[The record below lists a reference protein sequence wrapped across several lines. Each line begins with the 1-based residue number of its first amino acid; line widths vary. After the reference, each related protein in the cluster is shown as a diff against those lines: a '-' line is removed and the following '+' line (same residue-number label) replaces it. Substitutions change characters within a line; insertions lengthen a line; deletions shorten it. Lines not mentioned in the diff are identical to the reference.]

1 MSFPIIMG
9 ISKKILEVLGSSLKI
24 EVLGHSRTLL
34 EPKYCPDYFTTRE
47 IAGVNQYVCGS
58 ISYEIKGRPR
68 EIIPD
73 GFAIILPPGAA
84 IRYKNLNPGK
94 TISVWHNI
102 RFSIMDTI
110 DPLNLLEM
118 PSVLGRSDSAKVGN
132 INRELEKTY
141 AEKDINFLKY
151 VVKRHELGIQ
161 LLNIILGVSTLKAG
175 AVHSIQ
181 KTERVLPAL
190 NYIQKNFDKKISVG
204 ELAKMISLSPPQF
217 FNVFRDATGMSPG
230 KYLQLQ
236 RMRKAQE
243 LLLMQTD
250 FRICDV
256 ATRTGFGDQFH
267 FSRLFKKNFGVS
279 PELFREQ
286 FFGKGKRNQI

>member
-1 MSFPIIMG
+1 MSFPIIMSISAKMLG
-9 ISKKILEVLGSSLKI
+9 IIGGSLKI
-24 EVLGHSRTLL
+24 EAISHSRTLL
-34 EPKYCPDYFTTRE
+34 EPKHCPDYFTIRE
-47 IAGVNQYVCGS
+47 IAGVNQYVYGS
-58 ISYEIKGRPR
+58 ITYEIKGRPC
-68 EIIPD
+68 EIISD
-73 GFAIILPPGAA
+73 GFAIILPPGAS
-84 IRYKNLNPGK
+84 IRHKNLNPGK
-94 TISVWHNI
+94 TISVWHSI
-102 RFSIMDTI
+102 RYSIMDTI
-110 DPLNLLEM
+110 DLLSLLEM
-118 PSVLGRSDSAKVGN
+118 PSALGRSDSAKVGN
-132 INRELEKTY
+132 INKQLEETD
-141 AEKDINFLKY
+141 AEKYVNFLKY
-151 VVKRHELGIQ
+151 VVRRHELGIQ

-175 AVHSIQ
+175 AENSIQ

-190 NYIQKNFDKKISVG
+190 NYIQKNFTKKICVD

-250 FRICDV
+250 VRICEV
-256 ATRTGFGDQFH
+256 AGKTGFGDQFH

-286 FFGKGKRNQI
+286 FFGRGRGK